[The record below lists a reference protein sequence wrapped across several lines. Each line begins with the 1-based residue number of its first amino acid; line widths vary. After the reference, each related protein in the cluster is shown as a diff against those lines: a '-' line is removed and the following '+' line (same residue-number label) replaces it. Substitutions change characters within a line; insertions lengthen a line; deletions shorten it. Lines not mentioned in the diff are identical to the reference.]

1 VHPEPVEGL
10 VEWDAKNAKIINFFF
25 LGVPCA
31 FAVPYGRLA
40 FNWFICKNYKFTIR
54 VTIMTTP
61 YIGVIRKG
69 RVEFETPV
77 ALPEGSQVVVFLTKL
92 DERTARRIANTWLAE
107 HVGNVVGT
115 EKQGVL
121 LQTGNQAIWR
131 FEAFVTGV
139 TYKIPLGPLG
149 QINIDANTGQ
159 ALNDQQLAQELIKRA
174 TELAP
179 LS

>member
-1 VHPEPVEGL
+1 
-10 VEWDAKNAKIINFFF
+10 
-25 LGVPCA
+25 
-31 FAVPYGRLA
+31 
-40 FNWFICKNYKFTIR
+40 
-54 VTIMTTP
+54 MTTP
-61 YIGVIRKG
+61 YIGVIREG

-92 DERTARRIANTWLAE
+92 DEQTARRKANTWLAE

-115 EKQGVL
+115 AKQGVL

-139 TYKIPLGPLG
+139 TYITPLGPLG
-149 QINIDANTGQ
+149 QVDIDANTGQ
-159 ALNDQQLAQELIKRA
+159 VLNNQQLAQELIKRA